1 MQSTMPSFA
10 PDTPQPYFYP
20 PTIPDHQRT
29 NPNSRRASAATNNTS
44 ASRSSRSMR
53 DRRRSSGAISTHSTQ
68 KPKKCIGDYVVGKTL
83 GKGAS
88 GRVKLGVHR
97 HTGEQVAIKIIS
109 KAHLAANP
117 AIEKAVRREIAIM
130 KLIHHPNVMSLIDVI
145 DDPASSDLKV
155 TKYLILE
162 YVEGG
167 ELFEYLVSKGR
178 LGEAEARHHFQQIIL
193 GLDYCH
199 HHLICHR
206 DLKPENLLL
215 NSRNSIKIADFG
227 MASLQPLGS
236 MLETSCGSP
245 HYASPEI
252 VAGMPYNGSSCDI
265 WSCGVILYALLTGH
279 LPFDDENIRQLLKK
293 VKSGKYVM
301 PDNISRSAQDL
312 IRRILVVDP
321 SRRLNMQQIMA
332 HPWFRETEPINITV
346 LPVPPT
352 EKEIG
357 QPVNDASEIDDRILE
372 TIKFLWGETSNDVV
386 INALVQKEHNMQ
398 KVVYVLLQQHAER
411 YWQADHDDESDDD
424 AEDTYSDAPR
434 RRYRTIGHRTER
446 DRRCLSMVDTNTVQS
461 STTRKSPAVGNRPVA
476 PWMPSDSVPQQA
488 TLFSKNDTQRR
499 YSAATIR
506 AEKSPAFDELPAN
519 PSLPTNSIIDEK
531 KSSKM
536 KKSET
541 FYARFVKNVLST
553 SRRQSKDVRNPEPT
567 STSTSSVS
575 GSDMGASTLSP
586 QPASKPIAATLVG
599 TLRRKNP
606 FSRAPIN
613 TTDFS
618 ISPSSMKEEPSSP
631 VVPPKSTLR
640 PTSHI
645 LQRNRVDP
653 TDDDDDEIEMTENR
667 RSSSKS
673 ATVSAKRLSLRLPNA
688 FRNNNKENDTINS
701 KKFGFTLGAN
711 SRKQRKQLDLSLF
724 QTEQQKAQEEK
735 AASTATTTTTTIKT
749 DSGLVPPPT
758 LSDGSTLSSSSST
771 CSSTHSSYSPVV
783 SSKGNIPPT
792 FKTVMNKQSNQNV
805 FVAGTPRRSS
815 QASFKSIDRRGS
827 NISSSTLGQQ
837 QQQQQNRPTTPSLL
851 SNSSTI
857 NSPTVSNIPSQP
869 AKASWLN
876 NLFFFKQPKVCS
888 LVVYS
893 THTAGI
899 LRSLHRL
906 MNTNTEARFYEKCDR
921 TGATRYKAEIKTK
934 STNGSKIRQVKCRI
948 ELIMSDL
955 DPQSCV
961 VQFTQQQGDGVLL
974 NSTIQQLHEAIL
986 KEYPCPSN
994 IILASDSYKEM
1005 NSVITSGTLVEEY

>member
-145 DDPASSDLKV
+145 DDPASSDL
-155 TKYLILE
+155 YLILE

-312 IRRILVVDP
+312 IRRILV
-321 SRRLNMQQIMA
+321 MQQIMA
-332 HPWFRETEPINITV
+332 HPWFRETDPINITV

-357 QPVNDASEIDDRILE
+357 QPVNDATEIDDRILE

-411 YWQADHDDESDDD
+411 YWQADHDDESEDDT
-424 AEDTYSDAPR
+424 EDTYSDAPR

-446 DRRCLSMVDTNTVQS
+446 DRRCLSMVDTNIVQS

-476 PWMPSDSVPQQA
+476 PWMPSDSEPRQV
-488 TLFSKNDTQRR
+488 TLFNKNDTQRR

-519 PSLPTNSIIDEK
+519 PSLPTNHITDEK

-575 GSDMGASTLSP
+575 GSGMGASSPISP
-586 QPASKPIAATLVG
+586 QPTSKPIAATLVG

-667 RSSSKS
+667 RSSNKS

-688 FRNNNKENDTINS
+688 FRNSNKENDTINS

-724 QTEQQKAQEEK
+724 QTEQQKSQEEK
-735 AASTATTTTTTIKT
+735 MITTATATTTTSIKT

-792 FKTVMNKQSNQNV
+792 FKSVMNKQSNQNV
-805 FVAGTPRRSS
+805 
-815 QASFKSIDRRGS
+815 
-827 NISSSTLGQQ
+827 
-837 QQQQQNRPTTPSLL
+837 LL

-857 NSPTVSNIPSQP
+857 NSPTVSNNGNIPSQP